1 MQKSQNKTKQT
12 KAKTIIKANKQTY
25 NINTAVYSL

>member
-12 KAKTIIKANKQTY
+12 KAKTN
-25 NINTAVYSL
+25 N